1 MHIELSSHIP
11 EELDGMRLDAAAAKL
26 FSDYSRNKMQD
37 WIESGELLLDGKE
50 AKVKDKIKAGQLL
63 ELDAELLDLHQDLP
77 EKIDFEIIYEDEVLL
92 VINKPAGLVIHPAA
106 GNLTGTLL
114 NGLLYYLPDSIKVP
128 RAGIIHRLDK
138 DTSGLLIIAKTFES
152 HLKLTQ
158 MMKDR
163 EISRRYLALV
173 NGVLKSNMTIRTFMG
188 RHPVDRTKMAVVSKE
203 IGKEAITH
211 CKVLEQYSNH
221 TLIEARLETGR
232 THQIRV
238 HMAHKKFPLFGD
250 LVYGPRVFMPK
261 CADEKVLAQFRN
273 FKRQALCAY
282 ALSFAHPTTG
292 ELLEF
297 EIDLPEDMQGLLD
310 TLSSHE

>member
-1 MHIELSSHIP
+1 MQIELSSIIP
-11 EELDGMRLDAAAAKL
+11 EDLAGLRLDAAAARI
-26 FSDYSRNKMQD
+26 FSDYSRNKIQD

-50 AKVKDKIKAGQLL
+50 AKTKDKVKAGQLL
-63 ELDAELLDLHQDLP
+63 ELDAELLDLHEDLP
-77 EKIDFEIIYEDEVLL
+77 EPIDLEIIYEDEFVL

-114 NGLLYYLPDSIKVP
+114 NGLLYYLPESIKIP

-138 DTSGLLIIAKTFES
+138 DTSGLLIIAKTFET

-173 NGVLKSNMTIRTFMG
+173 NGVLKTNMTIRNFMG

-211 CKVLEQYSNH
+211 CEVLAQYSNH

-261 CADEKVLAQFRN
+261 EADEEVLKQFRN

-282 ALSFAHPTTG
+282 ALSFNHPVTG

-297 EIDLPEDMQGLLD
+297 EIDLPEDMQGLID
-310 TLSSHE
+310 TLEMLG

>member
-1 MHIELSSHIP
+1 MQIELSSEIP
-11 EELDGMRLDAAAAKL
+11 EDLSGMRLDAAAAKI
-26 FSDYSRNKMQD
+26 FSDYSRNKIQD

-50 AKVKDKIKAGQLL
+50 AKIKDKVKAGQLL
-63 ELDAELLDLHQDLP
+63 ELDAELLDLQEDLP
-77 EKIDFEIIYEDEVLL
+77 EEIDLDIIYEDQDLL

-106 GNLTGTLL
+106 GNRTGTLL

-138 DTSGLLIIAKTFES
+138 DTSGLLIIAKTIES

-173 NGVLKSNMTIRTFMG
+173 NGVLKSHMTIRTFMG
-188 RHPVDRTKMAVVSKE
+188 RHPIDRTKMAVVSKGL
-203 IGKEAITH
+203 GKEAITH
-211 CKVLEQYSNH
+211 CEVLEQFSNH

-250 LVYGPRVFMPK
+250 LIYGPRVFMPK
-261 CADEKVLAQFRN
+261 GADEAVLKQFRN

-282 ALSFAHPTTG
+282 ALSFAHPRTG

-297 EIDLPEDMQGLLD
+297 EIDLPEDMQALLD
-310 TLSSHE
+310 TLESLG